1 LIPFKVLLADDHQDS
16 LEVVEAFIK
25 EHPNFEVI
33 ATCNDGEE
41 LVSKIAIYKP
51 DIVITDVKMP
61 KLNGVEAIK
70 KAMQFNEKLK
80 VIFVTGYD
88 EFAVEAFN
96 MEAVDYI
103 VKPVELPRLYA
114 ALEKTQIDSRL
125 KVLTTMNSRKKLPF
139 KFNGSMFFIPYDD
152 IFFIEKTGKKC
163 LIHTKE
169 GTFETY
175 ERISIL
181 AQLLDE
187 SFFLSHRSNIVNLD
201 NILYI
206 KPKNETFLAYFRN
219 FDKHAHISKLK
230 IKEIETL
237 LYRRSIY

>member
-1 LIPFKVLLADDHQDS
+1 MTPFKVLLADDHQDS
-16 LEVVEAFIK
+16 LEVVEAYIK
-25 EHPNFEVI
+25 EHPNFDVI

-41 LVSKIAIYKP
+41 LVSKIAIFKP

-96 MEAVDYI
+96 LEAVDYI

-114 ALEKTQIDSRL
+114 ALEKTQTDNRL

-175 ERISIL
+175 ERISVL
-181 AQLLDE
+181 ARLLDK

-237 LYRRSIY
+237 L

>member
-1 LIPFKVLLADDHQDS
+1 MPFKVLLADDHQDS
-16 LEVVEAFIK
+16 LEVVEAFIR

-41 LVSKIAIYKP
+41 LVSKIAIFKP

-70 KAMQFNEKLK
+70 KAMQFHEKLK

-96 MEAVDYI
+96 LEAVDYI
-103 VKPVELPRLYA
+103 VKPVELTRLYA
-114 ALEKTQIDSRL
+114 ALEKAQTDNRL
-125 KVLTTMNSRKKLPF
+125 KVLTTMNSRRKLPF

-175 ERISIL
+175 ERISVL
-181 AQLLDE
+181 ARLLDK

-237 LYRRSIY
+237 L

>member
-16 LEVVEAFIK
+16 LEVVEAYIK
-25 EHPNFEVI
+25 EHPHFEVI

-70 KAMQFNEKLK
+70 KAMQFNENVK
-80 VIFVTGYD
+80 VIFVTGFD

-96 MEAVDYI
+96 LEAVDYI

-114 ALEKTQIDSRL
+114 ALEKSQTDNRL
-125 KVLTTMNSRKKLPF
+125 KVLTTNSRKKLPF

-175 ERISIL
+175 ERISVL
-181 AQLLDE
+181 ARLLDK

-237 LYRRSIY
+237 L

>member
-1 LIPFKVLLADDHQDS
+1 MIPFKVLLADDHQDS

-70 KAMQFNEKLK
+70 KAMQFNENVK
-80 VIFVTGYD
+80 VIFVTGFD

-96 MEAVDYI
+96 LEAVDYI

-114 ALEKTQIDSRL
+114 ALEKTQTDNRL

-175 ERISIL
+175 ERISVL
-181 AQLLDE
+181 AGLLDK

-237 LYRRSIY
+237 L

>member
-1 LIPFKVLLADDHQDS
+1 MTPFKVLLADDHQDS
-16 LEVVEAFIK
+16 LEVVEAYIK
-25 EHPNFEVI
+25 EHPNFDVI

-41 LVSKIAIYKP
+41 LVSKIAIFKP

-96 MEAVDYI
+96 LEAVDYI

-114 ALEKTQIDSRL
+114 ALEKTQTDNRL

-169 GTFETY
+169 GTFET
-175 ERISIL
+175 
-181 AQLLDE
+181 
-187 SFFLSHRSNIVNLD
+187 
-201 NILYI
+201 
-206 KPKNETFLAYFRN
+206 
-219 FDKHAHISKLK
+219 
-230 IKEIETL
+230 
-237 LYRRSIY
+237 

>member
-16 LEVVEAFIK
+16 LEVVEAYIK

-41 LVSKIAIYKP
+41 LVSKIAIFKP

-70 KAMQFNEKLK
+70 KAMQFNENVK
-80 VIFVTGYD
+80 VIFVTGFD

-96 MEAVDYI
+96 LEAVDYI

-114 ALEKTQIDSRL
+114 ALEKTQTDNRL

-152 IFFIEKTGKKC
+152 IFFIEKAGKKC

-175 ERISIL
+175 ERISVL
-181 AQLLDE
+181 ARLLDK

-237 LYRRSIY
+237 L

>member
-1 LIPFKVLLADDHQDS
+1 MIPFKVLLADDHQDS
-16 LEVVEAFIK
+16 LEVLEAFIK
-25 EHPNFEVI
+25 EHPNFEVV

-41 LVSKIAIYKP
+41 LVSKATMYKP

-61 KLNGVEAIK
+61 KLDGVEAVK
-70 KAMQFNEKLK
+70 KVMQIHENIK

-96 MEAVDYI
+96 IDAVDYI
-103 VKPVELPRLYA
+103 VKPLKFPRLKA
-114 ALEKTQIDSRL
+114 ALEKTQTDNRL
-125 KVLTTMNSRKKLPF
+125 KGISTMNNRKKLPF
-139 KFNGSMFFIPYDD
+139 KFNGSMFFIPYGD

-175 ERISIL
+175 ERISVL
-181 AQLLDE
+181 AELLDE

-230 IKEIETL
+230 IKEIENL
-237 LYRRSIY
+237 LNQK

>member
-1 LIPFKVLLADDHQDS
+1 MTPFKVLLADDHQDS
-16 LEVVEAFIK
+16 LEVVEAYIK

-33 ATCNDGEE
+33 ATCKDGEE
-41 LVSKIAIYKP
+41 LVSKIATYKP

-70 KAMQFNEKLK
+70 KAMQFHEKIK

-96 MEAVDYI
+96 LEAVDYI
-103 VKPVELPRLYA
+103 VKPVELSRLYA
-114 ALEKTQIDSRL
+114 ALEKTQTDNRL
-125 KVLTTMNSRKKLPF
+125 KVLTTMNTRKKLPF

-175 ERISIL
+175 ERISVL
-181 AQLLDE
+181 ARLLDK

-237 LYRRSIY
+237 L

>member
-1 LIPFKVLLADDHQDS
+1 MTPFKVLLADDHQDS
-16 LEVVEAFIK
+16 LEVVEAYIK

-41 LVSKIAIYKP
+41 LVSKIATYKP
-51 DIVITDVKMP
+51 DIVITDVIMP

-70 KAMQFNEKLK
+70 KAMQFHEKLK
-80 VIFVTGYD
+80 FIFVTGYD

-96 MEAVDYI
+96 LEAVDYI

-114 ALEKTQIDSRL
+114 ALEKAQTDNRL
-125 KVLTTMNSRKKLPF
+125 TVLTTTNSRKKLPF

-152 IFFIEKTGKKC
+152 IFFIEKAGKKC

-175 ERISIL
+175 ERISVL
-181 AQLLDE
+181 ARLLDK

-237 LYRRSIY
+237 L

>member
-1 LIPFKVLLADDHQDS
+1 
-16 LEVVEAFIK
+16 
-25 EHPNFEVI
+25 
-33 ATCNDGEE
+33 
-41 LVSKIAIYKP
+41 
-51 DIVITDVKMP
+51 
-61 KLNGVEAIK
+61 
-70 KAMQFNEKLK
+70 
-80 VIFVTGYD
+80 
-88 EFAVEAFN
+88 
-96 MEAVDYI
+96 
-103 VKPVELPRLYA
+103 
-114 ALEKTQIDSRL
+114 
-125 KVLTTMNSRKKLPF
+125 
-139 KFNGSMFFIPYDD
+139 MFFIPYDD

-175 ERISIL
+175 ERISVL
-181 AQLLDE
+181 ARLLDK

-237 LYRRSIY
+237 L

>member
-1 LIPFKVLLADDHQDS
+1 MIPFKVLLADDHQDS
-16 LEVVEAFIK
+16 LEIVEAFIK
-25 EHPNFEVI
+25 EHPNFEVV
-33 ATCNDGEE
+33 ATCNNGEE
-41 LVSKIAIYKP
+41 LVSKITIYKP

-70 KAMQFNEKLK
+70 KAMQFHEKLK

-206 KPKNETFLAYFRN
+206 KPKNETFLGYF
-219 FDKHAHISKLK
+219 
-230 IKEIETL
+230 
-237 LYRRSIY
+237 

>member
-1 LIPFKVLLADDHQDS
+1 MLLADDHQDS
-16 LEVVEAFIK
+16 LEIVEAFIN
-25 EHPNFEVI
+25 EHPNFEVV
-33 ATCNDGEE
+33 ATCNNGEE
-41 LVSKIAIYKP
+41 LVSKITIYKP

-70 KAMQFNEKLK
+70 KAMQFHEKLK

-125 KVLTTMNSRKKLPF
+125 KVLTTMNSKKKLPF

-206 KPKNETFLAYFRN
+206 KPKNETFLGYFRN